1 MDRAG
6 TSRPAGLRLPSGM
19 ISRTDRKDRVSS
31 FPQIAVDNKCAL
43 SPHVH
48 LQKMGMKKPGTVL
61 LQPPACMN

>member
-1 MDRAG
+1 MNVRI
-6 TSRPAGLRLPSGM
+6 SPAIGM
-19 ISRTDRKDRVSS
+19 ITDSDT
-31 FPQIAVDNKCAL
+31 FPQIAVEKKCAL

>member
-1 MDRAG
+1 MGFVA
-6 TSRPAGLRLPSGM
+6 AAWEN
-19 ISRTDRKDRVSS
+19 VSS
-31 FPQIAVDNKCAL
+31 FPQIAVENKCAL